1 MLALLL
7 LSSALAAEHTTLT
20 AADGTRIHALTEAVP
35 GSEKGVVLV
44 HMLNRHAGDWA
55 YFGEKL
61 AKTKLQVVMP
71 DLRGHGA
78 NVPEGQTATLAEA
91 DYAAMEQDVRA
102 AVGWLR
108 AQGVK
113 QVSCAGASIGANL
126 CARVAA
132 DDPQIVNLVLLSPG
146 LNYKGVKVADAVDRY
161 GDRPLLM
168 AASEDDAYSYTTVIK
183 LEERAKDA
191 HVELYAKAGHGTKM
205 LSREPELEG
214 LLQSWL
220 LGTYKL
226 ASGEVVR
233 PRPGT
238 AATKDVHTS
247 GEKLNQHK

>member
-1 MLALLL
+1 MLAILL

-44 HMLNRHAGDWA
+44 HMLSRHAGDWA

-78 NVPEGQTATLAEA
+78 NVPEGQTATLSEA

-168 AASEDDAYSYTTVIK
+168 AASEDDPYSYTTVVK

-214 LLQSWL
+214 MLQAWL